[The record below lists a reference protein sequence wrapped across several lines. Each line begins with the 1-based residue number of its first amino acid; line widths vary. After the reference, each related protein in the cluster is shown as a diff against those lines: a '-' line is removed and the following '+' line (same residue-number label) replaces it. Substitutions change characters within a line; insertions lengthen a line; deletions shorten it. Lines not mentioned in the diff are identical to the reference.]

1 MGLTVVIDRLSRA
14 STMKLLKNF
23 RTKSRLNDTGNNI
36 HDVDRNIDTTKRT
49 HAIPLNTY
57 KSRQKARPNPTA
69 QYPAALL
76 EELLSYVCAHVK
88 DDAYT
93 SLEDSML
100 DGGCMLCDLRD
111 LSCCALV
118 NHQWHEATQNVL

>member
-1 MGLTVVIDRLSRA
+1 
-14 STMKLLKNF
+14 MKLLKHF
-23 RTKSRLNDTGNNI
+23 RSKSRLNHGNNGNI
-36 HDVDRNIDTTKRT
+36 HDVDRRINTTKHT
-49 HAIPLNTY
+49 HAFPLKAYSST
-57 KSRQKARPNPTA
+57 RQARPNPTA
-69 QYPAALL
+69 KYPAALL

-118 NHQWHEATQNVL
+118 NRQWHEAAQNVL